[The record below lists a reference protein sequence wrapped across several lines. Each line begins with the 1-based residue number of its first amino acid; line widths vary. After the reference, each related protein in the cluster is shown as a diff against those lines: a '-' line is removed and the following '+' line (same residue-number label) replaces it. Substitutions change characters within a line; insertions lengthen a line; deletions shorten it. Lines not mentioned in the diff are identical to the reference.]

1 MQHCNTYGGSYCGSD
16 SCSNACTHASTNR
29 RSNCFA
35 YCIAFTSTI
44 IAAWGRAAASSAD
57 AVVAG
62 QQRMVRLT
70 RVHEL
75 AAP

>member
-1 MQHCNTYGGSYCGSD
+1 MRD
-16 SCSNACTHASTNR
+16 AL
-29 RSNCFA
+29 
-35 YCIAFTSTI
+35 TSTI

>member
-1 MQHCNTYGGSYCGSD
+1 MRD
-16 SCSNACTHASTNR
+16 ALASTL
-29 RSNCFA
+29 
-35 YCIAFTSTI
+35 
-44 IAAWGRAAASSAD
+44 IAAWGRAAASSAE
-57 AVVAG
+57 AEVAG